1 MSGIIGKKIGMT
13 RLFSET
19 GEHVPVTVI
28 AAGPCAVTQVKTQAT
43 DGYDAVQLGFDD
55 VREKLVSKPR
65 KGHFQKASVAPKRIL
80 VEFMPFAD
88 KEVKAGSEIT
98 VDIFSQGDKVTISGT
113 SKGRGFAGVMRRHNF
128 SGAQITHGQSD
139 RQRAPGAIGQSSYPS
154 RVFKGTRMGG
164 RMGNDRVTIKG
175 LQVVKVD
182 AENNLLM
189 VKGSGPGARNS
200 YLEIRKG

>member
-182 AENNLLM
+182 AENNLWM
-189 VKGSGPGARNS
+189 VKGSVPGARNS

>member
-1 MSGIIGKKIGMT
+1 LCRYSG
-13 RLFSET
+13 
-19 GEHVPVTVI
+19 
-28 AAGPCAVTQVKTQAT
+28 QDQAT

-189 VKGSGPGARNS
+189 VKGSVPGARNS

>member
-65 KGHFQKASVAPKRIL
+65 KGHFQKASVAPRRIL

-98 VDIFSQGDKVTISGT
+98 VDIFSPGDKVTISGT

-189 VKGSGPGARNS
+189 VKGSVPGARNS

>member
-98 VDIFSQGDKVTISGT
+98 VDIFSPGDKVTISGT

-189 VKGSGPGARNS
+189 VKGSVPGARNS

>member
-65 KGHFQKASVAPKRIL
+65 KGHFQKASVAPRRIL

-189 VKGSGPGARNS
+189 VKGSVPGARNS

>member
-189 VKGSGPGARNS
+189 VKGSVPGARNS